1 MEDRKWRSSILGGG
15 AAMGW
20 LLLLVRNF
28 LVWVDRLSEK
38 SILTAVSGLEG
49 LLLQPRETL
58 AAREFTIGP
67 ARKFVTALLLLLV
80 NVLLGSWVLT
90 LGIFLAELLAFNPG
104 LLAKPVV
111 IFLLLFWLSLAG
123 LLAGSLAWM
132 GRALRGG
139 RMVWTS
145 RGVELH
151 RRGTVVYCPW
161 ALFNTPGQPFRPGL
175 ERVVLPV
182 AAPAVAAV
190 EARHHGKLFAEGL
203 HVRTPQLTFRS
214 GGEAVLAALYEV
226 NTLELAKV
234 LLHLGRVLGP
244 EAPAA
249 PAKPAPGE
257 EESPLSGPG
266 KGGWLTVNLTRLVFP
281 PRCCACGMATTGRQ
295 KFRSSE
301 PWFSLGRF
309 LRLTRREAVH
319 IWVPV
324 CYPCQTANR
333 AKLRRAVFTG
343 IGLSMLAML
352 LTALGTCLMS
362 NNLFLAL
369 CFIFAVLLGPF
380 LGGMIGYRIGQAQ
393 ASPVQ
398 LCDYSPARGTV
409 ALRFRREEYGP
420 EVRKA
425 MQS

>member
-1 MEDRKWRSSILGGG
+1 
-15 AAMGW
+15 MGW

-38 SILTAVSGLEG
+38 SILTAVNDLER

-58 AAREFTIGP
+58 AAHEFTIGP
-67 ARKFVTALLLLLV
+67 ARKFATASLLLLV

-90 LGIFLAELLAFNPG
+90 LGIYLGEILAFNPG
-104 LLAKPVV
+104 LLAHPLV
-111 IFLLLFWLSLAG
+111 IVLVLFWLSLAG
-123 LLAGSLAWM
+123 LLGGSLAWM
-132 GRALRGG
+132 FRALRGG

-203 HVRTPQLTFRS
+203 HVRTAQLTFRS

-244 EAPAA
+244 EAPAVSS
-249 PAKPAPGE
+249 PAAAGE
-257 EESPLSGPG
+257 EEAQGSGLG
-266 KGGWLTVNLTRLVFP
+266 KGGWLTVSLTRLVFP
-281 PRCCACGMATTGRQ
+281 PRCCGCGTATTGRQ

-301 PWFSLGRF
+301 PWFSIGRF
-309 LRLTRREAVH
+309 LRLSRRESVQ

-343 IGLSMLAML
+343 IGLSIAAML

-362 NNLFLAL
+362 NNLFLAI

-380 LGGMIGYRIGQAQ
+380 LGAMIGYRIGRSQS
-393 ASPVQ
+393 SPVQ
-398 LCDYSPARGTV
+398 LRDYSPGRGTV
-409 ALRFRREEYGP
+409 SLRFRREEYGP
-420 EVRKA
+420 EVLKA
-425 MQS
+425 MQASESEARGQKSEVRGQ